1 MPTLTSKEQRLN
13 TNGAKKTVVPTSFPA
28 PANLATPTDLT
39 PDDVSAVTA
48 AVNPLIADSF
58 ALYTKTKN
66 FHWHLSGVHFR
77 DFHLLF
83 DTQAD
88 EILESIDILAE
99 RVRRIG
105 GTTIRSITHVS
116 QLQTIQDDNDDFV
129 EPLTMIQR
137 LRDDNRHIAQM
148 QRAAIKVCN
157 DHNDSATSNQL
168 ESILDETEKRTWF
181 LYEIS
186 LGAVGGV

>member
-1 MPTLTSKEQRLN
+1 MAELTSKVQRRG
-13 TNGAKKTVVPTSFPA
+13 TAGSEATAFPSSFPA
-28 PANLATPTDLT
+28 PANLATPTDLA

-58 ALYTKTKN
+58 ALYAKTKN
-66 FHWHLSGVHFR
+66 FHWHLSGIHFR

-88 EILESIDILAE
+88 KILESIDVLAE
-99 RVRRIG
+99 RIRRIG
-105 GTTIRSITHVS
+105 GTTIRSISHIS
-116 QLQTIQDDNDDFV
+116 QLQTIEDDNDDFV
-129 EPLTMIQR
+129 EPMVMVQR
-137 LRDDNRHIAQM
+137 LCNDNRHIAAM

-157 DHNDSATSNQL
+157 DHNDPATSNQL
-168 ESILDETEKRTWF
+168 ESFLDETERRTWF